1 MSADMKLRNYLLVV
15 VMLFTL
21 LASSSPTYSMDKV
34 IEEEISRILE
44 ENNTTA
50 ASIAMIESNGHWHT
64 LAIGVADKTTERP
77 VDADTLFR
85 IGSISKIFTSL
96 SVLKLVE
103 DGTLALNDPI
113 RDWVEEVE
121 FQNPWEDESPVRI
134 VHLLSHTTGWDDLHM
149 SEYAHNDPTPVALRD
164 SFLVYP
170 KSRTSRWAPGS
181 RMSYSNS
188 GPGVAAY
195 IVEKSTGQSYEEYIQ
210 LTFFE
215 PLGMKTATF
224 FQSDNYIKNSATLY
238 QSNAEQPYW
247 HVIMRPSGAINASAN
262 DMVQLLDF
270 FIHSSNQS
278 ILSEDS
284 LNAMRRPQG
293 SSLAESGLEVG
304 HGLSHFIEPKDGY
317 TWYGHS
323 GGVNGGLSDFKY
335 IPELGIG
342 YYVAINSNSGDAIY
356 EITKLLKAYLTEDLI
371 PPVTPYNADTTVD
384 TEALAGYFRV
394 VNPRNSSLYFI
405 EYFLSV
411 GRIESRPEG
420 IALVGILD
428 GSVDLYSPVNQSQYV
443 DPLTGKI
450 ALTIAED
457 PLIGT
462 VLHNEWFT
470 LQPVSFL
477 SVYGPLVFIAIWLIA
492 TIVILI
498 KTIVL
503 LILKLRK
510 KQING
515 SFWTH
520 ALPLLQILSL
530 GLFIRGFIGVMMVDF
545 LVDNSLISGL
555 MAYGTILFLLLSIV
569 SVIWFLFKRE
579 QNHHYYQSLVYSFMS
594 LTIGI
599 YLTNMGVT
607 GFHFF

>member
-1 MSADMKLRNYLLVV
+1 MKKYVWIILA
-15 VMLFTL
+15 LFTL
-21 LASSSPTYSMDKV
+21 LALSSPGFSMNKDL
-34 IEEEISRILE
+34 EDEISRILE

-50 ASIAMIESNGHWHT
+50 ASIAVIESNGNRHT
-64 LAIGVADKTTERP
+64 LGIGIADKTTEQP

-85 IGSISKIFTSL
+85 IGSVSKIFTSL
-96 SVLKLVE
+96 SILKLVE
-103 DGTLALNDPI
+103 DEELGLNDPI

-121 FQNPWEDESPVRI
+121 FYNPWENESPVRI

-149 SEYAHNDPTPVALRD
+149 SEYAHNDPITSLQE
-164 SFLVYP
+164 SFLIYP
-170 KSRTSRWAPGS
+170 KSRTSRWVPGS

-195 IVEKSTGQSYEEYIQ
+195 IVEKSTGQSYEEYVDS
-210 LTFFE
+210 TFFE
-215 PLGMKTATF
+215 PLGMNTATF
-224 FQSDNYIKNSATLY
+224 FKTDDYIKNSATLY
-238 QSNAEQPYW
+238 QNNAEQPYW
-247 HVIMRPSGAINASAN
+247 NIIMRPSGAINATAN
-262 DMVQLLDF
+262 DMIQLLDF
-270 FIHSSNQS
+270 FINSSDQS
-278 ILSEDS
+278 ILSSDS
-284 LNAMRRPQG
+284 IDSMRKPQG

-304 HGLSHFIEPKDGY
+304 YGLSHFIETKNGY

-342 YYVAINSNSGDAIY
+342 YYVGINSSSGNAIY
-356 EITKLLKAYLTEDLI
+356 EITELLNTYLTEDLI
-371 PPVTPYNADTTVD
+371 PPVIPYEVDTTVD
-384 TEALAGYFRV
+384 TEELAGYFRV

-405 EYFLSV
+405 EYLVSV

-443 DPLTGKI
+443 DPLTGNI
-450 ALTIAED
+450 TLTRTED
-457 PLIGT
+457 PLIGP

-477 SVYGPLVFIAIWLIA
+477 SVYAPLAFIAIWLIL

-503 LILKLRK
+503 LLLKVRK
-510 KQING
+510 KQIKG
-515 SFWTH
+515 FWTH
-520 ALPLLQILSL
+520 VLPLLQILSF
-530 GLFIRGFIGVMMVDF
+530 GLFIRGFVGVAMVDF
-545 LVDNSLISGL
+545 LADNHFISGL
-555 MAYGTILFLLLSIV
+555 IAYGTVLFLLISIA

-579 QNHHYYQSLVYSFMS
+579 KNYNYYQSLVYSFMN

-599 YLTNMGVT
+599 YFTNMGIT